1 MTHRAPRGQNLV
13 LLALTML
20 FLALMVTMTL
30 GLGMR
35 IRQKHEL
42 QNITDAAAYSNA
54 VMEARAFNNAA
65 VINRLQISYWVAQA
79 ADQSLISWT
88 SYGRAMQFAT
98 RQALDTLASSNCNS
112 AAFRNGGKADAENM
126 RNALQDWAYAIYPS
140 AWDPLDLAAGD
151 EAQDVQSRIVALHTE
166 LASGWTPGS
175 NQDSVQQR
183 LFKALDNQTLT
194 KQVVLASGQNDID
207 VLPSSGPMDP
217 ASVVSVNRREVDC
230 DFGGTGN
237 EPLEQASQKAP
248 PGLCSRATWNENQLY
263 AAMGTRGDSFVTGR
277 GVLPPKV
284 VGKISEL
291 NATYDDVSVS
301 LSGVVGTAFWGPRGI
316 WHGAPI
322 STLMSRA
329 DDHGSVTA
337 TISGCSA
344 VTADIKSELQSTWEE
359 DTTDDHS
366 WTGSEDEHADEY
378 LHHTMGS
385 CTPACPSVW
394 VRSFGFS
401 PSDDAADN
409 YGQPKV
415 VEALERD
422 LTKRA
427 FPWELHFSFPFSA
440 TGPTRSWDG
449 RGDKLAGTAFAG
461 LNIRKQTAWA
471 TGVVYYHRMDYW
483 DEFPNLL
490 NPFWRATLAPSDVDV
505 TATDDV
511 KRVLN
516 QGDHRWQRDAFD
528 ALVRAGYKGLH

>member
-1 MTHRAPRGQNLV
+1 MTRSPRGQNLV

-42 QNITDAAAYSNA
+42 QNLADAAAYSNA

-88 SYGRAMQFAT
+88 GYARGMQAG
-98 RQALDTLASSNCNS
+98 S
-112 AAFRNGGKADAENM
+112 
-126 RNALQDWAYAIYPS
+126 RNALRKLISTCRTPRFLARGRQQASDLEADLKNYASATYPS
-140 AWDPLDLAAGD
+140 RWDSLDQPAGL
-151 EAQDVQSRIVALHTE
+151 EAQDVQSRIVSLHTE
-166 LASGWTPGS
+166 LARGWTAMNP
-175 NQDSVQQR
+175 DSVQQR
-183 LFKALDNQTLT
+183 LFRALEDQSLT
-194 KQVVLASGQNDID
+194 QQIILSSRLTDID
-207 VLPSSGPMDP
+207 VLASSGPTDP

-237 EPLEQASQKAP
+237 EPLEQSFQKAN
-248 PGLCSRATWNENQLY
+248 PGLCSRATWNENQLQ

-277 GVLPPKV
+277 GPVPPKALADIQRFDSNYDEV
-284 VGKISEL
+284 SISF
-291 NATYDDVSVS
+291 
-301 LSGVVGTAFWGPRGI
+301 SGVSGSAFWAPGAN
-316 WHGAPI
+316 WHAEVI
-322 STLMSRA
+322 TTLMSKA
-329 DDHGSVTA
+329 DDHGTVTVSS
-337 TISGCSA
+337 SGCS
-344 VTADIKSELQSTWEE
+344 VTEAIFDELKSTWEE
-359 DTTDDHS
+359 DSNDAHE
-366 WTGSEDEHADEY
+366 WTNAEDEPQDAALY
-378 LHHTMGS
+378 HTMGS

-401 PSDDAADN
+401 PADGPDDA

-415 VEALERD
+415 VVALERD
-422 LTKRA
+422 LTKHV

-461 LNIRKQTAWA
+461 LNIRKQTAWS
-471 TGVVYYHRMDYW
+471 TGIIYYHRMDYW
-483 DEFPNLL
+483 EEFPNLL
-490 NPFWRATLAPSDVDV
+490 NPFWRATLAPSDVD
-505 TATDDV
+505 AQARDDV

-516 QGDHRWQRDAFD
+516 QGDHRWQKDAFD
-528 ALVRAGYKGLH
+528 ELVRVGYKGLH